1 MPAREELLAQIR
13 RRELRIDDV
22 ETRSALPF
30 ARNLVFAYTAAFL
43 YEYDNPVAERRVH
56 ALSLDRAMLRELLG
70 HEELRELLDL
80 AVVEETEAELAGRAP
95 EYQARDA
102 EQLHDLLRR
111 VGDLAEAELAER
123 SEGDARAWLATLA
136 AERRIARVR
145 IAGEERWIVAHEAG
159 LYRDALGVVPPA
171 GLPAEYLEPAP
182 DAIASLAS
190 RFARRRGP
198 FVTGD
203 FALRYALPS
212 AQAEL
217 ALASLEARG
226 KLVGGDFRPGGSAR
240 EWCDVEVLQ
249 RLRRRSLARLRGE
262 VAPVES
268 SALVRFLP
276 EWQGVG
282 SGGSLADAL
291 DRLEGIPLPWSELE
305 RAILPARV
313 KSFDPRALDELSALG
328 ALVWIGAGAL
338 GDRDGRIALYRRE
351 RAALLADPPLAPDS
365 LSLLAQNL
373 LAQLGER
380 GALFFG
386 ELLAGS
392 GGAPA
397 KDALE
402 ALFELVWAGL
412 ATNDT
417 FAPLRGLGAR
427 APLRRGSQPGGAAGR
442 WSSVAS
448 VLAPRGAAI
457 SDTQRA
463 HARAGVLLERYGV
476 LAREAF
482 AQESWRGGFGG
493 VYPVLRAMEEAGKL
507 RRGHF
512 VEGYQGAQFAYAGA
526 VDRLRA
532 ARDSV
537 TSVGS
542 DSLRDSLAAS
552 PPPSLAA
559 RDSGRSVIV
568 LAASDPAVPFGTLLP
583 WPAPTSPLARPRRSV
598 GARVALADGRLIAF
612 IERGARKLWTFRDAH
627 GTPPE
632 FVARA
637 LRGLFADR
645 HVSVLR
651 LGEIDGAPAAES
663 PLAEALLRGGFRRG
677 YRGLELE
684 RSALGSSAP

>member
-1 MPAREELLAQIR
+1 M
-13 RRELRIDDV
+13 
-22 ETRSALPF
+22 
-30 ARNLVFAYTAAFL
+30 
-43 YEYDNPVAERRVH
+43 
-56 ALSLDRAMLRELLG
+56 
-70 HEELRELLDL
+70 
-80 AVVEETEAELAGRAP
+80 
-95 EYQARDA
+95 
-102 EQLHDLLRR
+102 
-111 VGDLAEAELAER
+111 
-123 SEGDARAWLATLA
+123 
-136 AERRIARVR
+136 
-145 IAGEERWIVAHEAG
+145 
-159 LYRDALGVVPPA
+159 
-171 GLPAEYLEPAP
+171 
-182 DAIASLAS
+182 
-190 RFARRRGP
+190 
-198 FVTGD
+198 
-203 FALRYALPS
+203 
-212 AQAEL
+212 
-217 ALASLEARG
+217 
-226 KLVGGDFRPGGSAR
+226 
-240 EWCDVEVLQ
+240 
-249 RLRRRSLARLRGE
+249 
-262 VAPVES
+262 
-268 SALVRFLP
+268 RFLP

-338 GDRDGRIALYRRE
+338 GDRDGRVALYRRE

-365 LSLLAQNL
+365 LTPLAQNL
-373 LAQLGER
+373 LAQLSER

-448 VLAPRGAAI
+448 VLAPRGEAI

-537 TSVGS
+537 TSLASSAPHAGS
-542 DSLRDSLAAS
+542 LL
-552 PPPSLAA
+552 
-559 RDSGRSVIV
+559 V

-598 GARVALADGRLIAF
+598 GARVALADGRLVAF

-627 GTPPE
+627 AAPPE

-645 HVSVLR
+645 SVSVLR
-651 LGEIDGAPAAES
+651 LEEIDGAPAAES
-663 PLAEALLRGGFRRG
+663 PLAEALVRGGFRRG

-684 RSALGSSAP
+684 RSALGSTASSGTARPNA